1 MCNCEVCMVVNVD
14 RGTYIQMDM
23 DMHTYAYTVLKGD
36 VVHTYVCIRVVM
48 SKHWYSCVYIRIP
61 VYS

>member
-1 MCNCEVCMVVNVD
+1 VCNCEVCMVVYVD

-23 DMHTYAYTVLKGD
+23 NMHTYAYTVLKGD
-36 VVHTYVCIRVVM
+36 VVHKYVCISVVM
-48 SKHWYSCVYIRIP
+48 CKHKYSCVYIRIL